1 MRLFWLV
8 LSCIAVSS
16 FPGTAAELAIRVE
29 TGDLALDNAII
40 SIPVSDPD
48 LGAAVPAKGVL
59 RSASGEQL
67 LYDRNPLG
75 DVVFVLP
82 KIGRQSVKRFTI
94 TGGGHPAEGVHA
106 DVADGKV
113 TLVDYGKKVF
123 TYQGTKTDLPRSDIK
138 PIFQRGGYIHP
149 LYSPS
154 GRLVTDDYSPNHVHH
169 HGIWFPWTRTEFEGR
184 SVDFWNMGEGK
195 GTVEFLKFGKSWSGG
210 PVHAGFQAEHRFV
223 DLTSG
228 QPKVALEE
236 TWTVTGY
243 HINGANYFLF
253 DLVSTQR
260 CATPSPLK
268 LPKYY
273 YGGLGFRGNWTWNGA
288 DKTEFLTSNGET
300 DRVKGNETRANWCH
314 IGGEVDGMFTGVTIM
329 CHPENFRAPQPMRI
343 HPKEPF
349 FCYAPSQTGDWQIE
363 PGKPY
368 VSRYRFVVSDGP
380 PEREKIEQIWQAYA
394 HPPRAVIE
402 KR

>member
-1 MRLFWLV
+1 MRRFWLV
-8 LSCIAVSS
+8 LVCVLIPWFA
-16 FPGTAAELAIRVE
+16 GTAAEFALRVE
-29 TGDLALDNAII
+29 TTDQELENVILSVPLSDSELSAG
-40 SIPVSDPD
+40 IPS
-48 LGAAVPAKGVL
+48 KGLL
-59 RSASGEQL
+59 RSAGGEQL
-67 LYDRNPLG
+67 LFERNPFG
-75 DVVFVLP
+75 DLVFVLP
-82 KIGRQSVKRFTI
+82 RIGRQSVKRFNI
-94 TGGGHPAEGVHA
+94 TGGSQPAEGVHA
-106 DVADGKV
+106 DIQEGKV

-123 TYQGTKTDLPRSDIK
+123 TYQGNKTALPRSDIK

-169 HGIWFPWTRTEFEGR
+169 HGIWFPWTKAEFEGR

-195 GTVEFLKFGKSWSGG
+195 GTVEFVKFGKSWSGG
-210 PVHAGFQAEHRFV
+210 PVNAGFQAEHRFV

-228 QPKVALEE
+228 QPKVALDE
-236 TWTVTGY
+236 TWTVIAY
-243 HINGANYFLF
+243 HINAAKHFVF

-260 CATPSPLK
+260 CATASALK

-273 YGGLGFRGNWTWNGA
+273 YGGLGFRGNWAWNGA
-288 DKTEFLTSNGET
+288 EKTEFLTSTGET

-314 IGGEVDGMFTGVTIM
+314 IGGEVDGVFTGVTIM

-349 FCYAPSQTGDWQIE
+349 FCYAPSQLGDWQIE

-368 VSRYRFVVSDGP
+368 VSRYRFVVADGRP
-380 PEREKIEQIWQAYA
+380 DQQRIEQIWQAYA
-394 HPPRAVIE
+394 HPPKVVLE